1 MQRGDLVRE
10 TSGVVATW
18 QRAPY
23 QAIVV
28 AVRGEMVDIVWTD
41 TMEPDTSHILHLEVV
56 SEGG

>member
-1 MQRGDLVRE
+1 MKRGDLVRE

-41 TMEPDTSHILHLEVV
+41 TMEPDTSHILYLEVV
-56 SEGG
+56 SESR

>member
-1 MQRGDLVRE
+1 MKRGDLVRE

-23 QAIVV
+23 QAIVI

-41 TMEPDTSHILHLEVV
+41 TMEPDTTHISHLEVV
-56 SEGG
+56 SG

>member
-1 MQRGDLVRE
+1 MKRGDLVRE
-10 TSGVVATW
+10 SSDVVATW

-41 TMEPDTSHILHLEVV
+41 TMEPDTSHISHLEVI
-56 SEGG
+56 SESR